1 MELKV
6 LTMNEDGSATCEI
19 EMSDEELISM
29 AKVGIIAALKEA
41 LKTMDT
47 EKFDE
52 GDNRELS
59 EERKQET

>member
-6 LTMNEDGSATCEI
+6 LTMNEDGSANCEI

-29 AKVGIIAALKEA
+29 AKVGIIAALREA
-41 LKTMDT
+41 LKHMDT

-52 GDNRELS
+52 GDDRTLS
-59 EERKQET
+59 